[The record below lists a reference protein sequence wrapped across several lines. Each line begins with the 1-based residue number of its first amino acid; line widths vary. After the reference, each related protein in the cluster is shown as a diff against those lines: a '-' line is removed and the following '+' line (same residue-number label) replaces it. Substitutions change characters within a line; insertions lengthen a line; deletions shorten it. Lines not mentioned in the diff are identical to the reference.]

1 MKKPKEP
8 KDMEEPKMDTKP
20 PRAVVP
26 KLWEVELKDEQ
37 YSLILPKPILRDL
50 QFECCNPSACPTK
63 HRWKKQH
70 FVLAQTQLGRG
81 SVISSCHHQTQGT
94 TETAPAASTG
104 IWRTSLWGAAAPLTT
119 FTLCALRTHQ
129 PCGSLYNIPASG
141 AIQHAANMSTLEQLG
156 MFCRPLGSPDA
167 AVLMP
172 MVTLQIKPNPEQ
184 HNVPATAQYRQ
195 APSLGLHAACSGC
208 GQQVP
213 GISNAPGAPTGGS
226 CQLPWLLF
234 ISKKVW

>member
-1 MKKPKEP
+1 
-8 KDMEEPKMDTKP
+8 MEK
-20 PRAVVP
+20 A
-26 KLWEVELKDEQ
+26 
-37 YSLILPKPILRDL
+37 
-50 QFECCNPSACPTK
+50 
-63 HRWKKQH
+63 
-70 FVLAQTQLGRG
+70 
-81 SVISSCHHQTQGT
+81 
-94 TETAPAASTG
+94 
-104 IWRTSLWGAAAPLTT
+104 
-119 FTLCALRTHQ
+119 TLCVSTNTAWQRLSYLLMPPPNPRHHRDSTCSFHWHLENQLCGEPLRTHQ

-156 MFCRPLGSPDA
+156 MFCGPLGSPDA

-226 CQLPWLLF
+226 CQLP
-234 ISKKVW
+234 